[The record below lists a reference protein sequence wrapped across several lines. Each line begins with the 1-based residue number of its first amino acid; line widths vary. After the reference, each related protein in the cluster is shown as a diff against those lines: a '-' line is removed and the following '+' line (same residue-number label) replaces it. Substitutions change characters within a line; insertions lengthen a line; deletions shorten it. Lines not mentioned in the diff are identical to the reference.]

1 MNEEKVLNGI
11 IDKNI
16 KYFIENKE
24 HTNNYYYKLYFVQ
37 YFDGDLV
44 DIETVYDNILNHVEY
59 INNVATISKNC
70 LESDKITLFI
80 TQFVTYLVNKQDIG
94 NLYSLMNSDF
104 IDYMSTLDL
113 NPLFDY
119 IITNKNIID
128 SYFVNNTLFKSTLT
142 YKIVLIMLKKREL
155 RCNILD
161 YFSKKID
168 KCKNDKMIKSV
179 LDLDKDYVYGK
190 NKTDEFNIN
199 LVVLLFQLWYA
210 GINTTKMK
218 DIYEENT
225 NFLSISYF
233 TIHQLLEHSYLQ
245 LYEEKQLRI
254 NELNKIKDLTPT
266 LDRHNISKFNVL
278 KDLITLRLKSIKS
291 NITHKNTLIFLQ
303 HFYELSTYW
312 IIHRKIKDE
321 CDSILE
327 CIHLFY
333 KHNKLELDNNMTL
346 LMKHTFNGTSITNN
360 PNIRINYLGLFHK
373 YIMYI
378 VKLNEKVVAISD
390 YVNYDTHINTILIE
404 FSHLFNY
411 IKNAFN
417 SDELYN
423 VLYPMSI
430 LSNILNLTIYK
441 SDDYRLSFNNNRH
454 TKYFKALVYNN
465 MNNFQYVVDEILQ
478 AMNKIN
484 KEENGNNDTTI
495 IEEEK
500 LDINNLTLYLNIFS
514 QFIVKTSKYYS
525 DLVLCDELKN
535 CIINIIVNCINNLA
549 TNTQSKYKIKNKEN
563 LDFTPISLLETLK
576 TIIFHLITKKDNE
589 ELILKMLSL
598 DQNYT
603 HDSIL
608 RLITILSKRGKI
620 KTIEFSHISYFNIKL
635 NKKRVV
641 VDDDIEIPDEL
652 CDPIMDTLI
661 ETPVMLPNNII
672 MDCEVIKR
680 HLLTCETNPF
690 NRDVLTLEILDDYNS
705 KDDIK
710 EKIDVFKEKI
720 KAFKIEHN
728 LI

>member
-1 MNEEKVLNGI
+1 MNDEKVLNGI
-11 IDKNI
+11 IEDNI
-16 KYFIENKE
+16 HYFIINKAFRI
-24 HTNNYYYKLYFVQ
+24 YKLNFVQ
-37 YFDGDLV
+37 YLDGDLV
-44 DIETVYDNILNHVEY
+44 DIETVYDTILKQVEHINI
-59 INNVATISKNC
+59 VASICKNC
-70 LESDKITLFI
+70 LESYKITLFI
-80 TQFVTYLVNKQDIG
+80 TQFVIYLVNKRDIG
-94 NLYSLMNSDF
+94 HLYSLINSDF
-104 IDYMSTLDL
+104 IDYMTTLDL
-113 NPLFDY
+113 NPLFDC
-119 IITNKNIID
+119 IITNKDIID
-128 SYFVNNTLFKSTLT
+128 SYFVNNTLYKPTLT
-142 YKIVLIMLKKREL
+142 YKMVLKMLKKREL
-155 RCNILD
+155 RPAILE
-161 YFSKKID
+161 YFSEKIE
-168 KCKNDKMIKSV
+168 KCKSDKMIKSV
-179 LDLDKDYVYGK
+179 LDLDKEYINSK
-190 NKTDEFNIN
+190 NKSDEFNTN

-218 DIYEENT
+218 DISEENT

-245 LYEEKQLRI
+245 LYEEKQVRI
-254 NELNKIKDLTPT
+254 NELNKIKDLRST
-266 LDRHNISKFNVL
+266 LDRHNTSKFNIL
-278 KDLITLRLKSIKS
+278 TDLITLRLKSIKS
-291 NITHKNTLIFLQ
+291 NITHKNTLIFLH

-312 IIHRKIKDE
+312 IIHRKNKDE

-333 KHNKLELDNNMTL
+333 KHNKLELDTNMTL
-346 LMKHTFNGTSITNN
+346 LMKHTFNGCSITNN

-373 YIMYI
+373 YIMGVI
-378 VKLNEKVVAISD
+378 KLNEKVVAISD
-390 YVNYDTHINTILIE
+390 YVNFDKNINTIVIE

-423 VLYPMSI
+423 MLYPMSI

-441 SDDYRLSFNNNRH
+441 SDDYRFSFDDNCH
-454 TKYFKALVYNN
+454 TKYFKELVYNN

-478 AMNKIN
+478 AMIKIN
-484 KEENGNNDTTI
+484 KEENGNNEITV
-495 IEEEK
+495 IEDEK

-525 DLVLCDELKN
+525 DTVLCDELKN
-535 CIINIIVNCINNLA
+535 CVINIIVNCINNLA

-563 LDFTPISLLETLK
+563 LDFSPISLLETLK

-589 ELILKMLSL
+589 ELMLKMLSI

-603 HDSIL
+603 HNSIL

-635 NKKRVV
+635 NKKKEN
-641 VDDDIEIPDEL
+641 VDDDIEIPEEL

-661 ETPVMLPNNII
+661 ESPIMLPNNII
-672 MDCEVIKR
+672 IDYEVIKR

-690 NRDVLTLEILDDYNS
+690 NRDVLTLEILEEYNS

-720 KAFKIEHN
+720 KEFKIEHN

>member
-1 MNEEKVLNGI
+1 MNESNVLNGI
-11 IDKNI
+11 IDDNI
-16 KYFIENKE
+16 HYFIENKAFRI
-24 HTNNYYYKLYFVQ
+24 YKLNFVQ
-37 YFDGDLV
+37 YLDGDLV
-44 DIETVYDNILNHVEY
+44 DIETVYDTILKHVEH
-59 INNVATISKNC
+59 INIVSSICTNC

-80 TQFVTYLVNKQDIG
+80 TQFVTYLVNKRDIG
-94 NLYSLMNSDF
+94 QLYSLINSDF
-104 IDYMSTLDL
+104 IDYMSIVDF
-113 NPLFDY
+113 NPLFDC
-119 IITNKNIID
+119 IITNKYIID
-128 SYFVNNTLFKSTLT
+128 SYFVNNTLYKPTLS
-142 YKIVLIMLKKREL
+142 YQIVLKMLKKREL
-155 RCNILD
+155 RTNILE
-161 YFSKKID
+161 YFSEKIE
-168 KCKNDKMIKSV
+168 KCKSEKMIKSV
-179 LDLDKDYVYGK
+179 LDLDKEYINSK
-190 NKTDEFNIN
+190 NKSDEFNIN

-218 DIYEENT
+218 DISEENT
-225 NFLSISYF
+225 NFLSKSYF
-233 TIHQLLEHSYLQ
+233 IIHQLLEHSYLQ
-245 LYEEKQLRI
+245 LYEEKQIRI
-254 NELNKIKDLTPT
+254 NELNKIKDLRPT
-266 LDRHNISKFNVL
+266 LDRHNISKFNIL
-278 KDLITLRLKSIKS
+278 TDLIRVRLKSIKT
-291 NITHKNTLIFLQ
+291 NTTQKNTLIFLQ
-303 HFYELSTYW
+303 HFYELTTYW

-346 LMKHTFNGTSITNN
+346 LMKHTFKGTSITNN
-360 PNIRINYLGLFHK
+360 PNIRINYLGMFHK
-373 YIMYI
+373 YIMYVI
-378 VKLNEKVVAISD
+378 KLNEKVVAISD
-390 YVNYDTHINTILIE
+390 YVNYDKNINTIVIE

-417 SDELYN
+417 NEELYN

-441 SDDYRLSFNNNRH
+441 LDDYRISFDDNRD

-465 MNNFQYVVDEILQ
+465 MNNFQYVVDEILH
-478 AMNKIN
+478 AMVKIN
-484 KEENGNNDTTI
+484 KEENGNNDITV

-535 CIINIIVNCINNLA
+535 CVINIIVNCINNLA

-635 NKKRVV
+635 NKKRDV
-641 VDDDIEIPDEL
+641 VDDDIEIPEEL

-661 ETPVMLPNNII
+661 ESPVMLPNNII
-672 MDCEVIKR
+672 IDCEVIKR

-710 EKIDVFKEKI
+710 EKIDIFKEKI